1 MPLLK
6 TKSLFIFVIVVSI
19 NWVQSSKLKT
29 YYLNKHN
36 QTLISDLKASDCI
49 ENHRMN
55 VSIPKEITL
64 CFRHKIMNY
73 ITTSWAHLFV
83 GSYEEDTREPK
94 GRVKNMEFFIE
105 EGQGLIPSFLS
116 KLFFITL
123 GPKKPEIACL
133 GEGLL
138 LYRSLKRPSGI
149 CLRTH
154 IFYSEKMN
162 NYILLTLS

>member
-1 MPLLK
+1 MRQSLSDTNTFKMLLLK
-6 TKSLFIFVIVVSI
+6 TKALFIFVIVVSI

-73 ITTSWAHLFV
+73 ITTSWAHLFL
-83 GSYEEDTREPK
+83 GSYEVDTREPK
-94 GRVKNMEFFIE
+94 GRVKEMEFSIE
-105 EGQGLIPSFLS
+105 GGQGLIQSFFIQT
-116 KLFFITL
+116 FFITV
-123 GPKKPEIACL
+123 GPKT
-133 GEGLL
+133 
-138 LYRSLKRPSGI
+138 LKLPV
-149 CLRTH
+149 
-154 IFYSEKMN
+154 
-162 NYILLTLS
+162 